1 MSKKGVK
8 NSSKFIDILD
18 SSYAV
23 QVWPHQ
29 IDEYLTNFK
38 IPIIFTVLENKKN
51 VSLSF
56 NIVD

>member
-8 NSSKFIDILD
+8 IVKIYWH

-51 VSLSF
+51 VALSF